1 MNKKT
6 KIAKDENS
14 IKQEAS
20 KKTPELKK
28 KKKKLKKN
36 ISSGIAYVYSTFNNT
51 IASIDE
57 NGNVISCHL
66 LELKVLKVQE
76 NPHRTLLK

>member
-28 KKKKLKKN
+28 KKWYCLCLFN
-36 ISSGIAYVYSTFNNT
+36 IQQYYSFD
-51 IASIDE
+51 SRR
-57 NGNVISCHL
+57 
-66 LELKVLKVQE
+66 KW
-76 NPHRTLLK
+76 